1 VGERGARDAG
11 PPHAPGPRARNEG
24 FYTTVQL
31 HLRRSLRSI
40 TCERYV
46 RGRDLCTVVHAVCTG
61 KKAAQQFVK
70 HSIVSKHLVTTKQ
83 IAKL

>member
-1 VGERGARDAG
+1 MVSGHFPGKKIPRVVG
-11 PPHAPGPRARNEG
+11 
-24 FYTTVQL
+24 TVG
-31 HLRRSLRSI
+31 S
-40 TCERYV
+40 Y
-46 RGRDLCTVVHAVCTG
+46 TG